1 MTRTFLLFLAA
12 LFAVLSCLPLLASL
26 PSPIPSGW
34 STQHLKTLQQTDKG
48 LSKIDSVTRLTKISS
63 PPQNSLNQ
71 WSGICINSSINMRSM
86 LSYAGT
92 GVLIMLLFSYWVYR
106 LRQEIKARRNS
117 EAELA
122 LLYQNMSL
130 GFALHEAIRDSKGKI
145 IDSRYLLINPAF
157 EKILN
162 LPATACIGKLA
173 SKLPLLSLRQFT
185 RQFATIE
192 RQQQPS
198 HFEMH
203 IQDAQQWFEVD
214 CYQAG
219 INRFV
224 VLLEDISRRKL
235 DELEI
240 KTNEE
245 RLRISQFY
253 GGIGTWEFDLKNNR
267 HIWSEI
273 NSNGLS
279 FPKTQSPNWA
289 HFLASVCKDDR
300 PLVIEALRKHLKHG
314 VKYDVEYRINVAD
327 KKCWMRSVGQAERNK
342 QGKPVRMLGIV
353 QDISER
359 KRAEE
364 KLRLSARVFSDAHE
378 GIVITDADA
387 CILDVN
393 AAFTEITGYTHE
405 EVIGKNPSLLKSNRH
420 DAYFYESLWDTLIL
434 NGHWKG
440 EIWNKHK
447 DNETYA
453 QLLTISAL
461 TDESG
466 KVINY
471 IGLFSD
477 ITERK
482 QQQELLEHMAH
493 FDPLTGLPNRALFSD
508 RFNQAIAHSKRSGGL
523 LAICY
528 LDLDGFKPVN
538 DSFGH
543 GIGDEL
549 LIEVARRI
557 KANLRECDTVCRIG
571 GDEFAI
577 LLQDLQSTQ
586 QCEDTLKRIHAALAN
601 PFSLSL
607 HPIWIGASSGVTLY
621 PLDNVPPYSLLR
633 HADQAMYQA
642 KHAGRNCYR
651 IYLDLI
657 AQGVLPPDNEAL
669 IEAE

>member
-1 MTRTFLLFLAA
+1 MTRTFSLFPAI
-12 LFAVLSCLPLLASL
+12 LSGILIWQPLPASL
-26 PSPIPSGW
+26 PDPIPSGW
-34 STQHLKTLQQTDKG
+34 STPTQNLSDDGKSFWAADPPIDYSKDISHL
-48 LSKIDSVTRLTKISS
+48 
-63 PPQNSLNQ
+63 NH
-71 WSGICINSSINMRSM
+71 WSGISINSSVSM
-86 LSYAGT
+86 KTLLSYAGT
-92 GVLIMLLFSYWVYR
+92 GALIMLLFSYWVYR
-106 LRQEIKARRNS
+106 LRQEIKARRDS

-130 GFALHEAIRDSKGKI
+130 GFALHEAIRDSKGQI

-162 LPATACIGKLA
+162 LPASACMGKLA
-173 SKLPLLSLRQFT
+173 SQLAVPNLRQCT
-185 RQFATIE
+185 RQFAMIE
-192 RQQQPS
+192 HQQQPS

-203 IQDAQQWFEVD
+203 IREAQQWFEVD

-219 INRFV
+219 KDRFV
-224 VLLEDISRRKL
+224 MLLADISRRKL

-267 HIWSEI
+267 QIWTEI
-273 NSNGLS
+273 TSNGLS
-279 FPKTQSPNWA
+279 FPKSESPNWA
-289 HFLASVCKDDR
+289 HFLASVCKEDR

-314 VKYDVEYRINVAD
+314 IKYDVEYRINVAD

-342 QGKPVRMLGIV
+342 HGKPVRMLGIV

-387 CILDVN
+387 RILDVN
-393 AAFTEITGYTHE
+393 AAFSEITGYSRE

-420 DAYFYESLWDTLIL
+420 DAYFYESLWDTLIME
-434 NGHWKG
+434 GHWKG

-461 TDESG
+461 TDETG

-508 RFNQAIAHSKRSGGL
+508 RFNQAIAHCKRAGGL

-538 DSFGH
+538 DGFGH
-543 GIGDEL
+543 GVGDEL

-571 GDEFAI
+571 GDEFAL

-601 PFSLSL
+601 PFTLST

-621 PLDNVPPYSLLR
+621 PLDDVQPYTLLR

-657 AQGVLPPDNEAL
+657 AQGVLIPESEASL
-669 IEAE
+669 EVE